1 MTLWQWQWHMMSNC
15 SLFTKS
21 KNKIQKEI
29 KINRR
34 IGVENK
40 KDSDKR
46 RETKR
51 DKSTVFDSDSGSF
64 SWFSGWDL

>member
-1 MTLWQWQWHMMSNC
+1 MSHC

-21 KNKIQKEI
+21 KNEIQKEI

-40 KDSDKR
+40 KDSDKK

-64 SWFSGWDL
+64 S